1 MRRRYRSEAGQAVVL
16 MALALVGLVAFAALA
31 IDAGRMYSEKRHAQN
46 AADNAALAAAR
57 AMCLDQD
64 FTSAARLLAGENGY
78 DNDGVNNIVTV
89 FNPPTIGPHSGDRNY
104 VEVVIVS
111 NFPGTLI
118 QFFREGGLQVTV
130 RAVSKCLPG
139 VGEGFAAVF
148 AISQTCNN
156 TILWS
161 GASGLVD
168 GGLHSNNDVQ
178 IMGSDNTITG
188 AASYITTFDENN
200 LTFIPPPEDNPILG
214 DVLDDPLILNLED
227 YAPGGPA
234 ADAALVDTAYR
245 YRDGNI
251 TMNWL
256 KANGYYDPATDIIR
270 DGLYYATGN
279 ITINGNGLIGDAVTF
294 VAEGQV
300 DFLGPNQVFGS
311 YIDDLLAFA
320 GEAPGNDA
328 TACNTP
334 AIKQSHSGGVYGGY
348 FYAPHGLINIS
359 GSNVEIN
366 GGLIGYAISLTGS
379 DISVINAYEY
389 YPPPPGTIEITE

>member
-1 MRRRYRSEAGQAVVL
+1 MRRRYRSESGQAVVL

-64 FTSAARLLAGENGY
+64 FTSAALLLAGENGY
-78 DNDGVNNIVTV
+78 ENDGVDNIVTV
-89 FNPPTIGPHSGDRNY
+89 FNPPTAGPHSGDWNY

-161 GASGLVD
+161 GSSGLVD

-178 IMGSDNTITG
+178 IMGDDNTITG
-188 AASYITTFDENN
+188 AASYVTTFDEIN

-214 DVLDDPLILNLED
+214 DVLDDPLKLNLED
-227 YAPGGPA
+227 YVPGSPKAEAAGPA
-234 ADAALVDTAYR
+234 YYH

-256 KANGYYDPATDIIR
+256 KANGFYDKATDIIR

-279 ITINGNGLIGDAVTF
+279 ITINGNGLRSSNLCLDGWPTITTIPPSSIPSHGDDDTIGIHFADTTIVLISNIVVAKSIYSYFPGPVKLGFSGRAV
-294 VAEGQV
+294 VATV
-300 DFLGPNQVFGS
+300 TPRTISRHGS
-311 YIDDLLAFA
+311 D
-320 GEAPGNDA
+320 
-328 TACNTP
+328 
-334 AIKQSHSGGVYGGY
+334 
-348 FYAPHGLINIS
+348 
-359 GSNVEIN
+359 
-366 GGLIGYAISLTGS
+366 
-379 DISVINAYEY
+379 DISVILAYC
-389 YPPPPGTIEITE
+389 PISFMKD